1 MGSRMEKY
9 YRTNSNIK
17 SRSLK
22 NEKLYRTIYDVGEYT
37 NIEGIASIE
46 KTNQIDL
53 TQIQELLKSAQKTKP
68 EMRINAYKKEPL
80 NVGISLMED
89 EEKIYDI
96 RDVLNKAKME
106 RGEKPEDYR
115 QLNNTQYDILKR

>member
-1 MGSRMEKY
+1 MRCYYSRMEKY

-37 NIEGIASIE
+37 NIEGIARAE

-53 TQIQELLKSAQKTKP
+53 TPK
-68 EMRINAYKKEPL
+68 NY
-80 NVGISLMED
+80 
-89 EEKIYDI
+89 
-96 RDVLNKAKME
+96 
-106 RGEKPEDYR
+106 
-115 QLNNTQYDILKR
+115 